1 MKAEITCNKLLSRF
15 LSYGSGKDED
25 LIRRAFKLAA
35 DVHIHQKRDN
45 GDPYITHPLA
55 VAVILARFHLDAASI
70 CTALLHDVIEDTDV
84 TYEDIKSRFGLT
96 IANLV
101 DGVTKL
107 TRLELQSD
115 RTKQAENFRKLVLA
129 MSKDIRVLL
138 VKLADRL
145 HNMRTLHLIQNID
158 RRRRI

>member
-70 CTALLHDVIEDTDV
+70 CTALLHDVIEDTALTDFWRCRLWI
-84 TYEDIKSRFGLT
+84 EKCGLSVS
-96 IANLV
+96 LR
-101 DGVTKL
+101 L
-107 TRLELQSD
+107 TTLSTSCKKKTPGKVRLKEG
-115 RTKQAENFRKLVLA
+115 TE
-129 MSKDIRVLL
+129 
-138 VKLADRL
+138 
-145 HNMRTLHLIQNID
+145 
-158 RRRRI
+158 